1 MSLVSDSQTAAG
13 YLERLQ
19 AQLWEAGDHSRDDD
33 IASIICMLDS
43 PLFLQLLNLQE
54 SFQDLSHLSAS
65 QPLTEDAFDFS
76 PSGEL
81 LLREEVSDNHTA
93 NDVSAASTL
102 SLRPTYMG
110 PGSAISTHSY
120 NIEFQRS
127 LERAAKGR
135 QTETICLFK
144 PENTS
149 LGFSVVGLKDE
160 EDEELGIYVQDIQPA
175 GIAAKDG
182 RLREGDQLLAIDGQ
196 PLDISHQE
204 AIHILQSAQGPVE
217 IVVARGPASKNPV
230 SVAATQSPTS
240 PTSSGDAF
248 ESQGVVGGEP
258 GAEGVGE
265 VGLED
270 GGQGQGDKSDMVL
283 SADWTQLEVIDLI
296 NDGTGLGF
304 GIIGGRSTGVVVK
317 TILPGG
323 VADLEGH
330 LRSGDHILQI
340 GDVNVRGMS
349 SEQVA
354 LVLRQSG
361 SHVRLIVARS
371 IYEPPPFQIPNAP
384 IIPTSQ
390 LDDHVAHIN
399 ALMEQE
405 SRNVAAHAV
414 MDDPSQQLHLHPHHS
429 SVMEQVQVHP
439 QPYELAGEVP
449 EVEMFEVDLMKDT
462 HGLGI
467 TIAGY
472 VGGDNTPD
480 EISGI
485 YVKSISPGSAAAADG
500 RIQVNDQ
507 IIEVDGQP
515 LQGYTNHQA
524 VEVLRNTGQM
534 VHLRL
539 ARFRH
544 GPKYE
549 KLQQYLAQANQ
560 NSSAIPPTDTPAV
573 SNPTYELDSRQVDVD
588 DINVTA
594 AEEDYSEELRPDVE
608 AAIKTIWERI
618 VGPDCEVVV
627 AQLSKFKEGGGLGIS
642 LEGTVDVENGQ
653 EVRPHHYIGSIR
665 PDGPV
670 GLNGR
675 LKTNDELL
683 EVNGKR
689 LLGLNHVSVVEIL
702 KYSPQHV
709 RLVCARKKSPPQTEA
724 FISQPASM
732 NAAPCLPSATFVE
745 RMQMSSTGSER
756 LIKAK
761 SEQALSTTDSVP
773 AAAALNKSKSRS
785 LEPLTGLAM
794 WSSEPVVIELEKGD
808 RGLGFSI
815 LDYKDPM
822 NPNETVIVIRSL
834 VPGGVAQQ
842 DGRLVPGDRLMF
854 VNAINLEQASL
865 DEAAQALKGATKGI
879 VRIGVA
885 KPLPLSETPF
895 RDENRFALFGAQT
908 QLPSD
913 PTPISSAL
921 VSELANSLQA
931 TQAANH
937 YAAEDCVPDGTM
949 ASVAP
954 VNLSSTSWDSSSS
967 DTDHKGSSR
976 GSTLQRKDSFYES
989 DEEVKTPRYAS
1000 PRKQKSEPEEP
1011 PPPYESAI
1019 EATSTTADNMTAP
1032 PIPPPPLREVHS
1044 HNVSC
1049 ENAVQEDFSAS
1060 LQTEVQLK
1068 TDLPSYEEA
1077 MLVGGEM
1084 DSLGDAPPVPPR
1096 AESQS
1101 DSVLSVEEEA
1111 AHLEL
1116 EKTVTAELEFEQTTS
1131 VAMPPTPPTTADA
1144 KSQLPR
1150 PDTSGAGLSRPKPL
1164 GGVGGKKR
1172 GPPPPVPPKPR
1183 LAVRPLQQVTGRI
1196 GGHVFHHRKT
1206 SSQDSS
1212 ASSSSDH
1219 ATLAAAGGISM
1230 ASDLKGV
1237 ATPPSSPGLSPMGSP
1252 RTARPGLPSELE
1264 KCISLDKGNEQLGIN
1279 VETVDKGINGCVIK
1293 SIIPGGA
1300 VHKDGRLQP
1309 GDYIVSINNES
1320 LRRITNAQARAILRR
1335 TSLLSS
1341 DINITYIPG
1350 TSVPPSGS
1358 LTPQSAQ
1365 HSPSHTSMPS
1375 PNSIAAGQTVSSPSD
1390 SRNSSPAHVPSPLAA
1405 TTTANSSTTTA
1416 SVTSQPV
1423 SPRQKS
1429 LAADGSPA
1437 VGNHAWGPPRTVELE
1452 RQKGK
1457 SLGISIVGG
1466 RVDMFNVSQ
1475 EHTISGIF
1483 IKHVLDDSPAKANA
1497 SLKTGD
1503 RILEVNGVDVRNATH
1518 DEAVEVIRNSSSP
1531 VRFMVQSL
1539 VDSTCPVDVEGAQL
1553 KPVQSFEEAPTNQT
1567 PEPITSQPVPSVA
1580 VAQPSFDGSQSIQGD
1595 AGTDSE
1601 SEDEFGYTKKRLQRK
1616 YGDLGGQIEV
1626 IEFSRG
1632 KSSIGLC
1639 LAGNKDRSV
1648 MSVFVAGIQPDSPAA
1663 RDGRIRVG
1671 DELLEING
1679 SVLHGRSHL
1688 NASALV
1694 KSVTSSDVKL
1704 IINRRPDSLEKLAV
1718 KPISMGPS
1726 LSPETE
1732 AAKLI
1737 TDKENKEEA
1746 GHPTSEVVQ
1755 VITLQKQGTQ
1765 GLGFG
1770 IMEET
1775 RDGRHG
1781 IYIRHITIG
1790 GAAAK
1795 DGQMAVGDELL
1806 EVGDESLLG
1815 QHCDKANEIL
1825 RKTQGAVRLKIRK
1838 SGVTDNN
1845 AKALGSTD
1853 SIKLNNTTG
1862 SVPVESPPDESS
1874 TDPTEEQPP
1883 VDPLTCP
1890 VVPGKETYIEI
1901 EKGRTGLG
1909 LSIVGGSDT
1918 LLGAIIIH
1926 EVYADGAAARDGRLW
1941 AGDQILEVNK
1951 EDLREAT
1958 HDRAIQILRQ
1968 TPQCVGILVYRDDQQ
1983 AREEDLYDVF
1993 TVELIKRPG
2002 KGLGLSIVGK
2012 KNDVGIYISD
2022 IVKGGVAEADGRLM
2036 QGDQILAVNGED
2048 MRNATQEYAAG
2059 VLKTLMGKVSMTV
2072 GRLKAGSRTSSR
2084 KNSTGLKKSDSS
2096 ASNRSKGKHSKS
2108 QSEDASHLRTVQL
2121 EHDLSGSLGI
2131 SVAGGLGSPLGDVP
2145 IIIANLNPDG
2155 PAARSGKLRVGDK
2168 ILMINGVSTD
2178 GMGHADAVQ
2187 LLKASSPVTL
2197 QVVQGE
2203 DTVVSVTG
2211 GQRSRQVSG
2220 DQSGDPTL
2228 QTVAVELED
2237 EGQPPQKT
2245 VTLER
2250 GPDGLGFSIVGGHG
2264 SPHGDLPIYVKN
2276 VFAKGAAA
2284 ENGQLARGDQILSV
2298 NGQSLDGVTH
2308 EQAVN
2313 ILKNSRGKVTLVILS

>member
-1 MSLVSDSQTAAG
+1 MSLVSDSETAVE

-19 AQLWEAGDHSRDDD
+19 AQLWETGDHSRDDD
-33 IASIICMLDS
+33 IASIMCMLDS
-43 PLFLQLLNLQE
+43 PLFKQLLNLQE
-54 SFQDLSHLSAS
+54 SLQDLGQLSHT
-65 QPLTEDAFDFS
+65 QPITEDAFDFS

-81 LLREEVSDNHTA
+81 ILAGQTVDSHA
-93 NDVSAASTL
+93 GNDVSAASTL
-102 SLRPTYMG
+102 SLRQPYVG

-135 QTETICLFK
+135 STETICLYK

-160 EDEELGIYVQDIQPA
+160 EEGELGIYVQDIQPA

-204 AIHILQSAQGPVE
+204 AIHILQGAQGPVH
-217 IVVARGPASKNPV
+217 IVVARGPVSKAPG
-230 SVAATQSPTS
+230 SGSQHSPTS
-240 PTSSGDAF
+240 PTTSSGGGGF
-248 ESQGVVGGEP
+248 ESQTGAAGGEQAVVDP
-258 GAEGVGE
+258 VSDVVLEEGGQ
-265 VGLED
+265 GLED
-270 GGQGQGDKSDMVL
+270 KADMVL

-399 ALMEQE
+399 SLMDQE
-405 SRNVAAHAV
+405 SRNAQAHHA
-414 MDDPSQQLHLHPHHS
+414 MDEHSQQMQLHPHLS
-429 SVMEQVQVHP
+429 SVMGQVQVHP
-439 QPYELAGEVP
+439 QPYEVASEVP
-449 EVEMFEVDLMKDT
+449 EVEVFMVDLMKDT

-480 EISGI
+480 EIAGI
-485 YVKSISPGSAAAADG
+485 FVKSISPGSAAAMDG

-507 IIEVDGQP
+507 IIEVDSQS

-524 VEVLRNTGQM
+524 VEVLRNTGQT
-534 VHLRL
+534 VHLKL
-539 ARFRH
+539 VRFRH

-560 NSSAIPPTDTPAV
+560 NSSALPPIETQAV
-573 SNPTYELDSRQVDVD
+573 SNPTYELDSRQVDLD
-588 DINVTA
+588 EINLGS
-594 AEEDYSEELRPDVE
+594 AEEDYSGELRPDVE
-608 AAIKTIWERI
+608 AAIKACWERI

-709 RLVCARKKSPPQTEA
+709 RLVCARKKSPPQSET
-724 FISQPASM
+724 FNSPSTTV
-732 NAAPCLPSATFVE
+732 AAATNSFLPSSFVDGI
-745 RMQMSSTGSER
+745 QSTTPDR

-761 SEQALSTTDSVP
+761 SEQALSTTDCPP
-773 AAAALNKSKSRS
+773 AAAALNKGKSRS

-815 LDYKDPM
+815 LDYQDPM

-854 VNAINLEQASL
+854 VNSINLEQASL
-865 DEAAQALKGATKGI
+865 DEAAQALKGAPKGI

-895 RDENRFALFGAQT
+895 RDDAQLPLFGAHPQH
-908 QLPSD
+908 SD

-921 VSELANSLQA
+921 VSELGYSLQA
-931 TQAANH
+931 NLGAHNF
-937 YAAEDCVPDGTM
+937 AAEETLTLNP
-949 ASVAP
+949 A
-954 VNLSSTSWDSSSS
+954 NLSTTSWDSSSS
-967 DTDHKGSSR
+967 DTDRKSSR

-989 DEEVKTPRYAS
+989 DEEGRTPRRSS
-1000 PRKQKSEPEEP
+1000 PQKQKSEPEEP
-1011 PPPYESAI
+1011 PPSYESAI
-1019 EATSTTADNMTAP
+1019 EATSVTSDLMTAP
-1032 PIPPPPLREVHS
+1032 PVPPPLPPHDMHS
-1044 HNVSC
+1044 QSANY
-1049 ENAVQEDFSAS
+1049 ENIISDYKADLSAGAK
-1060 LQTEVQLK
+1060 LK
-1068 TDLPSYEEA
+1068 PEQMALPSYEEA
-1077 MLVGGEM
+1077 IFDNGET
-1084 DSLGDAPPVPPR
+1084 DSMGEAPPVPPR
-1096 AESQS
+1096 AESQAES
-1101 DSVLSVEEEA
+1101 SPFDQQLTVDVTSANLMAQARES
-1111 AHLEL
+1111 LESSITQDVPPPL
-1116 EKTVTAELEFEQTTS
+1116 PTTS
-1131 VAMPPTPPTTADA
+1131 
-1144 KSQLPR
+1144 
-1150 PDTSGAGLSRPKPL
+1150 
-1164 GGVGGKKR
+1164 
-1172 GPPPPVPPKPR
+1172 PPPPLAAAPSSPANLPSTPPLRPAPSSPR
-1183 LAVRPLQQVTGRI
+1183 HGPDARM
-1196 GGHVFHHRKT
+1196 GGHVYHRKT

-1219 ATLAAAGGISM
+1219 ATLAAMGV
-1230 ASDLKGV
+1230 ASDLRGGV
-1237 ATPPSSPGLSPMGSP
+1237 TPPASPGLSPMGSP
-1252 RTARPGLPSELE
+1252 RHGPRDGVPSELE
-1264 KCISLDKGNEQLGIN
+1264 TSIRIEKGNDQLGLN
-1279 VETVDKGINGCVIK
+1279 VESVDKGVNGCVVK
-1293 SIIPGGA
+1293 GVAPGGA
-1300 VHKDGRLQP
+1300 VQKDGRLQP
-1309 GDYIVSINNES
+1309 GDLVVSINNES

-1341 DINITYIPG
+1341 DISITYIPG
-1350 TSVPPSGS
+1350 TSVPPPGS
-1358 LTPQSAQ
+1358 ATPLSAE
-1365 HSPSHTSMPS
+1365 HSPSHPSMPS
-1375 PNSIAAGQTVSSPSD
+1375 PSSSAAGQTTLSTSALSESQNASPIHAPSPS
-1390 SRNSSPAHVPSPLAA
+1390 PPPFTAA
-1405 TTTANSSTTTA
+1405 TTTTTA
-1416 SVTSQPV
+1416 AAITSQPV

-1437 VGNHAWGPPRTVELE
+1437 VGNHAWGPPRTVELV
-1452 RQKGK
+1452 RQEGK

-1518 DEAVEVIRNSSSP
+1518 DEAVEVIRNSKSP
-1531 VRFMVQSL
+1531 VKFMVQSL
-1539 VDSTCPVDVEGAQL
+1539 VDSSCPGDLEAAQL
-1553 KPVQSFEEAPTNQT
+1553 KPVMSFEEAPNFMTS
-1567 PEPITSQPVPSVA
+1567 EPVTSQPPPAAVPQLSVE
-1580 VAQPSFDGSQSIQGD
+1580 GSSSIQDSVQGD
-1595 AGTDSE
+1595 AGSGSE

-1616 YGDLGGQIEV
+1616 YGDLGGTVEI

-1632 KSSIGLC
+1632 KSGIGLS
-1639 LAGNKDRSV
+1639 LAGNKDRSI
-1648 MSVFVAGIQPDSPAA
+1648 MSVFVAGVQPDSPAA
-1663 RDGRIRVG
+1663 RDGRIYVA
-1671 DELLEING
+1671 DELMEING
-1679 SVLHGRSHL
+1679 NVLYGRSHL
-1688 NASALV
+1688 NASAVV
-1694 KSVTSSDVKL
+1694 KGITAPDVK
-1704 IINRRPDSLEKLAV
+1704 IVINRRADNLERMAI
-1718 KPISMGPS
+1718 KPLRLGLTI
-1726 LSPETE
+1726 SPETE
-1732 AAKLI
+1732 HAKPLGEKEQHSPNAEPSLPV
-1737 TDKENKEEA
+1737 TD
-1746 GHPTSEVVQ
+1746 TIQ
-1755 VITLQKQGTQ
+1755 VINLQKQGTQ

-1781 IYIRHITIG
+1781 IYIHHITIG
-1790 GAAAK
+1790 GAAAR
-1795 DGQMAVGDELL
+1795 DGQLAVGDELL
-1806 EVGDESLLG
+1806 EVGEESLTG
-1815 QHCDKANEIL
+1815 VPSDKANEIL
-1825 RKTQGAVRLKIRK
+1825 RKTAGAVRLKVRK
-1838 SGVTDNN
+1838 CGVPNNVGKVVFSGQ
-1845 AKALGSTD
+1845 D
-1853 SIKLNNTTG
+1853 SIKLGNTT
-1862 SVPVESPPDESS
+1862 DESS
-1874 TDPTEEQPP
+1874 TDPPEEQPP
-1883 VDPLTCP
+1883 SDPLTCS
-1890 VVPGKETYIEI
+1890 VTPGRETYIEI

-1909 LSIVGGSDT
+1909 LSIVGGCDT

-1926 EVYADGAAARDGRLW
+1926 EVYADGAAARDARLW

-1968 TPQCVGILVYRDDQQ
+1968 TPSCVGILVYRDDQQ
-1983 AREEDLYDVF
+1983 TKEEDIYDVF
-1993 TVELIKRPG
+1993 SVELMKRPG

-2048 MRNATQEYAAG
+2048 MRSATQEYAAG
-2059 VLKTLMGKVSMTV
+2059 VLKTLMGKVSLTV

-2084 KNSTGLKKSDSS
+2084 KNSGSTGLKKSDSS
-2096 ASNRSKGKHSKS
+2096 ASNRSKGRHSKS

-2145 IIIANLNPDG
+2145 IIIASLNPDG

-2168 ILMINGVSTD
+2168 ILMINGHSTD
-2178 GMGHADAVQ
+2178 GMGHTEAVQ
-2187 LLKASSPVTL
+2187 LLKSASPVTL
-2197 QVVQGE
+2197 QVMQGE

-2220 DQSGDPTL
+2220 DMSGDPTL
-2228 QTVAVELED
+2228 HGVAIELED
-2237 EGQPPQKT
+2237 DGQPPQRKT

-2276 VFAKGAAA
+2276 VFTKGAAS
-2284 ENGQLARGDQILSV
+2284 ENGQLRRGDQILSV
-2298 NGQSLDGVTH
+2298 NGQNLDGVTH
-2308 EQAVN
+2308 EEAVN
-2313 ILKNSRGKVTLVILS
+2313 ILKNARGKVTLVILS

>member
-1 MSLVSDSQTAAG
+1 MSLVSDSETAVE

-19 AQLWEAGDHSRDDD
+19 AQLWETGDHSRDDD
-33 IASIICMLDS
+33 IASIMCMLDS
-43 PLFLQLLNLQE
+43 PLFKQLLNLQE
-54 SFQDLSHLSAS
+54 SLQDLGQLSHT
-65 QPLTEDAFDFS
+65 QPITEDAFDFS

-81 LLREEVSDNHTA
+81 ILAGQTVDSHA
-93 NDVSAASTL
+93 GNDVSAASTL
-102 SLRPTYMG
+102 SLRQPYVG

-135 QTETICLFK
+135 STETICLYK

-160 EDEELGIYVQDIQPA
+160 EEGELGIYVQDIQPA

-204 AIHILQSAQGPVE
+204 AIHILQGAQGPVH
-217 IVVARGPASKNPV
+217 IVVARGPVSKAPG
-230 SVAATQSPTS
+230 SGSQHSPTS
-240 PTSSGDAF
+240 PTTSSGGGGF
-248 ESQGVVGGEP
+248 ESQTGAAGGEQAVVDP
-258 GAEGVGE
+258 VSDVVLEEGGQ
-265 VGLED
+265 GLED
-270 GGQGQGDKSDMVL
+270 KADMVL

-399 ALMEQE
+399 SLMDQE
-405 SRNVAAHAV
+405 SRNAQAHHA
-414 MDDPSQQLHLHPHHS
+414 MDEHSQQMQLHPHLS
-429 SVMEQVQVHP
+429 SVMGQVQVHP
-439 QPYELAGEVP
+439 QPYEVASEVP
-449 EVEMFEVDLMKDT
+449 EVEVFMVDLMKDT

-480 EISGI
+480 EIAGI
-485 YVKSISPGSAAAADG
+485 FVKSISPGSAAAMDG

-507 IIEVDGQP
+507 IIEVDSQS

-524 VEVLRNTGQM
+524 VEVLRNTGQT
-534 VHLRL
+534 VHLKL
-539 ARFRH
+539 VRFRH

-560 NSSAIPPTDTPAV
+560 NSSALPPIETQAV
-573 SNPTYELDSRQVDVD
+573 SNPTYELDSRQVDLD
-588 DINVTA
+588 EINLGS
-594 AEEDYSEELRPDVE
+594 AEEDYSGELRPDVE
-608 AAIKTIWERI
+608 AAIKACWERI

-709 RLVCARKKSPPQTEA
+709 RLVCARKKSPPQSET
-724 FISQPASM
+724 FNSPSTTV
-732 NAAPCLPSATFVE
+732 AAATNSFLPSSFVDGI
-745 RMQMSSTGSER
+745 QSTTPDR

-761 SEQALSTTDSVP
+761 SEQALSTTDCPP
-773 AAAALNKSKSRS
+773 AAAALNKGKSRS

-815 LDYKDPM
+815 LDYQDPM

-854 VNAINLEQASL
+854 VNSINLEQASL
-865 DEAAQALKGATKGI
+865 DEAAQALKGAPKGI

-895 RDENRFALFGAQT
+895 RDDAQ
-908 QLPSD
+908 D
-913 PTPISSAL
+913 
-921 VSELANSLQA
+921 V
-931 TQAANH
+931 
-937 YAAEDCVPDGTM
+937 
-949 ASVAP
+949 
-954 VNLSSTSWDSSSS
+954 
-967 DTDHKGSSR
+967 
-976 GSTLQRKDSFYES
+976 
-989 DEEVKTPRYAS
+989 
-1000 PRKQKSEPEEP
+1000 P
-1011 PPPYESAI
+1011 PPLPT
-1019 EATSTTADNMTAP
+1019 TS
-1032 PIPPPPLREVHS
+1032 PPPPLAAAPS
-1044 HNVSC
+1044 SPAN
-1049 ENAVQEDFSAS
+1049 
-1060 LQTEVQLK
+1060 
-1068 TDLPSYEEA
+1068 LPS
-1077 MLVGGEM
+1077 
-1084 DSLGDAPPVPPR
+1084 
-1096 AESQS
+1096 
-1101 DSVLSVEEEA
+1101 
-1111 AHLEL
+1111 
-1116 EKTVTAELEFEQTTS
+1116 
-1131 VAMPPTPPTTADA
+1131 TPPLRPAPSSPRHGPDA
-1144 KSQLPR
+1144 R
-1150 PDTSGAGLSRPKPL
+1150 M
-1164 GGVGGKKR
+1164 
-1172 GPPPPVPPKPR
+1172 
-1183 LAVRPLQQVTGRI
+1183 
-1196 GGHVFHHRKT
+1196 GGHVYHRKT

-1219 ATLAAAGGISM
+1219 ATLAAMGV
-1230 ASDLKGV
+1230 ASDLRGGV
-1237 ATPPSSPGLSPMGSP
+1237 TPPASPGLSPMGSP
-1252 RTARPGLPSELE
+1252 RHGPRDGVPSELE
-1264 KCISLDKGNEQLGIN
+1264 TSIRIEKGNDQLGLN
-1279 VETVDKGINGCVIK
+1279 VESVDKGVNGCVVK
-1293 SIIPGGA
+1293 GVAPGGA
-1300 VHKDGRLQP
+1300 VQKDGRLQP
-1309 GDYIVSINNES
+1309 GDLVVSINNES

-1341 DINITYIPG
+1341 DISITYIPG
-1350 TSVPPSGS
+1350 TSVPPPGS
-1358 LTPQSAQ
+1358 ATPLSAE
-1365 HSPSHTSMPS
+1365 HSPSHPSMPS
-1375 PNSIAAGQTVSSPSD
+1375 PSSSAAGQTTLSTSALSESQNASPIHAPSPS
-1390 SRNSSPAHVPSPLAA
+1390 PPPFTAA
-1405 TTTANSSTTTA
+1405 TTTTTA
-1416 SVTSQPV
+1416 AAITSQPV

-1437 VGNHAWGPPRTVELE
+1437 VGNHAWGPPRTVELV
-1452 RQKGK
+1452 RQEGK

-1518 DEAVEVIRNSSSP
+1518 DEAVEVIRNSKSP
-1531 VRFMVQSL
+1531 VKFMVQSL
-1539 VDSTCPVDVEGAQL
+1539 VDSSCPGDLEAAQL
-1553 KPVQSFEEAPTNQT
+1553 KPVMSFEEAPNFMTS
-1567 PEPITSQPVPSVA
+1567 EPVTSQPPPAAVPQLSVE
-1580 VAQPSFDGSQSIQGD
+1580 GSSSIQDSVQGD
-1595 AGTDSE
+1595 AGSGSE

-1616 YGDLGGQIEV
+1616 YGDLGGTVEI

-1632 KSSIGLC
+1632 KSGIGLS
-1639 LAGNKDRSV
+1639 LAGNKDRSI
-1648 MSVFVAGIQPDSPAA
+1648 MSVFVAGVQPDSPAA
-1663 RDGRIRVG
+1663 RDGRIYVA
-1671 DELLEING
+1671 DELMEING
-1679 SVLHGRSHL
+1679 NVLYGRSHL
-1688 NASALV
+1688 NASAVV
-1694 KSVTSSDVKL
+1694 KGITAPDVK
-1704 IINRRPDSLEKLAV
+1704 IVINRRADNLERMAI
-1718 KPISMGPS
+1718 KPLRLGLTI
-1726 LSPETE
+1726 SPETE
-1732 AAKLI
+1732 HAKPLGEKEQHSPNAEPSLPV
-1737 TDKENKEEA
+1737 TD
-1746 GHPTSEVVQ
+1746 TIQ
-1755 VITLQKQGTQ
+1755 VINLQKQGTQ

-1781 IYIRHITIG
+1781 IYIHHITIG
-1790 GAAAK
+1790 GAAAR
-1795 DGQMAVGDELL
+1795 DGQLAVGDELL
-1806 EVGDESLLG
+1806 EVGEESLTG
-1815 QHCDKANEIL
+1815 VPSDKANEIL
-1825 RKTQGAVRLKIRK
+1825 RKTAGAVRLKVRK
-1838 SGVTDNN
+1838 CGVPNNVGKVVFSGQ
-1845 AKALGSTD
+1845 D
-1853 SIKLNNTTG
+1853 SIKLGNTTEPAEI
-1862 SVPVESPPDESS
+1862 VPDESS
-1874 TDPTEEQPP
+1874 TDPPEEQPP
-1883 VDPLTCP
+1883 SDPLTCS
-1890 VVPGKETYIEI
+1890 VTPGRETYIEI

-1909 LSIVGGSDT
+1909 LSIVGGCDT

-1926 EVYADGAAARDGRLW
+1926 EVYADGAAARDARLW

-1968 TPQCVGILVYRDDQQ
+1968 TPSCVGILVYRDDQQ
-1983 AREEDLYDVF
+1983 TKEEDIYDVF
-1993 TVELIKRPG
+1993 SVELMKRPG

-2048 MRNATQEYAAG
+2048 MRSATQEYAAG
-2059 VLKTLMGKVSMTV
+2059 VLKTLMGKVSLTV

-2084 KNSTGLKKSDSS
+2084 KNSGSTGLKKSDSS
-2096 ASNRSKGKHSKS
+2096 ASNRSKGRHSKS

-2145 IIIANLNPDG
+2145 IIIASLNPDG

-2168 ILMINGVSTD
+2168 ILMINGHSTD
-2178 GMGHADAVQ
+2178 GMGHTEAVQ
-2187 LLKASSPVTL
+2187 LLKSASPVTL
-2197 QVVQGE
+2197 QVMQGE

-2220 DQSGDPTL
+2220 DMSGDPTL
-2228 QTVAVELED
+2228 HGVAIELED
-2237 EGQPPQKT
+2237 DGQPPQRKT

-2276 VFAKGAAA
+2276 VFTKGAAS
-2284 ENGQLARGDQILSV
+2284 ENGQLRRGDQILSV
-2298 NGQSLDGVTH
+2298 NGQNLDGVTH
-2308 EQAVN
+2308 EEAVN
-2313 ILKNSRGKVTLVILS
+2313 ILKNARGKVTLVILS

>member
-895 RDENRFALFGAQT
+895 RDEN
-908 QLPSD
+908 
-913 PTPISSAL
+913 
-921 VSELANSLQA
+921 
-931 TQAANH
+931 
-937 YAAEDCVPDGTM
+937 
-949 ASVAP
+949 
-954 VNLSSTSWDSSSS
+954 
-967 DTDHKGSSR
+967 
-976 GSTLQRKDSFYES
+976 
-989 DEEVKTPRYAS
+989 
-1000 PRKQKSEPEEP
+1000 
-1011 PPPYESAI
+1011 
-1019 EATSTTADNMTAP
+1019 
-1032 PIPPPPLREVHS
+1032 
-1044 HNVSC
+1044 
-1049 ENAVQEDFSAS
+1049 
-1060 LQTEVQLK
+1060 
-1068 TDLPSYEEA
+1068 
-1077 MLVGGEM
+1077 
-1084 DSLGDAPPVPPR
+1084 
-1096 AESQS
+1096 
-1101 DSVLSVEEEA
+1101 
-1111 AHLEL
+1111 
-1116 EKTVTAELEFEQTTS
+1116 
-1131 VAMPPTPPTTADA
+1131 
-1144 KSQLPR
+1144 
-1150 PDTSGAGLSRPKPL
+1150 
-1164 GGVGGKKR
+1164 
-1172 GPPPPVPPKPR
+1172 
-1183 LAVRPLQQVTGRI
+1183 RI

>member
-1 MSLVSDSQTAAG
+1 MEPSDRSYQDA
-13 YLERLQ
+13 
-19 AQLWEAGDHSRDDD
+19 
-33 IASIICMLDS
+33 ICGAL
-43 PLFLQLLNLQE
+43 
-54 SFQDLSHLSAS
+54 
-65 QPLTEDAFDFS
+65 
-76 PSGEL
+76 
-81 LLREEVSDNHTA
+81 
-93 NDVSAASTL
+93 
-102 SLRPTYMG
+102 
-110 PGSAISTHSY
+110 
-120 NIEFQRS
+120 
-127 LERAAKGR
+127 
-135 QTETICLFK
+135 
-144 PENTS
+144 
-149 LGFSVVGLKDE
+149 
-160 EDEELGIYVQDIQPA
+160 
-175 GIAAKDG
+175 
-182 RLREGDQLLAIDGQ
+182 
-196 PLDISHQE
+196 
-204 AIHILQSAQGPVE
+204 
-217 IVVARGPASKNPV
+217 
-230 SVAATQSPTS
+230 VAAMCYLKTRQP
-240 PTSSGDAF
+240 PAL
-248 ESQGVVGGEP
+248 EKPRAICRAEP
-258 GAEGVGE
+258 
-265 VGLED
+265 
-270 GGQGQGDKSDMVL
+270 L

-371 IYEPPPFQIPNAP
+371 IFEPPPFQIPNAP

-399 ALMEQE
+399 ALMDQE
-405 SRNVAAHAV
+405 SRGGAPNLS
-414 MDDPSQQLHLHPHHS
+414 MDEHSHQLQPHHS

-439 QPYELAGEVP
+439 QPYELVGEMP

-485 YVKSISPGSAAAADG
+485 FVKSISPGSAAAVDG

-507 IIEVDGQP
+507 IIEVDSQP

-549 KLQQYLAQANQ
+549 KLQQYLAQASQ
-560 NSSAIPPTDTPAV
+560 NSCALPAMEVQAV
-573 SNPTYELDSRQVDVD
+573 SNPTYELDSRQGDVD
-588 DINVTA
+588 DVNVSAT
-594 AEEDYSEELRPDVE
+594 EEDYSEELRPDMEV
-608 AAIKTIWERI
+608 AIKTIWERI

-665 PDGPV
+665 LDGPV

-709 RLVCARKKSPPQTEA
+709 RLVCARKKCPPPNQTES
-724 FISQPASM
+724 FLPQP
-732 NAAPCLPSATFVE
+732 PITPTTTTPFLPPS
-745 RMQMSSTGSER
+745 SSTFMEGGGGQAASGSAGSER

-761 SEQALSTTDSVP
+761 SEQTLFTPDSGP
-773 AAAALNKSKSRS
+773 AAAAALNKAKSRS

-794 WSSEPVVIELEKGD
+794 WSGEPVVIELEKGD

-815 LDYKDPM
+815 LDYQDPM

-842 DGRLVPGDRLMF
+842 DGRLVPGDRLVF
-854 VNAINLEQASL
+854 VNAINLEQAAL
-865 DEAAQALKGATKGI
+865 DQAAQALKGASKGT

-885 KPLPLSETPF
+885 KPLPLSETPPF
-895 RDENRFALFGAQT
+895 RDDGRFGLFGAQT
-908 QLPSD
+908 PLPSD
-913 PTPISSAL
+913 PTTPISNAL
-921 VSELANSLQA
+921 VSELASSMQAPASASLPPYA
-931 TQAANH
+931 
-937 YAAEDCVPDGTM
+937 AAEDCVGVDGTTTTTTTT
-949 ASVAP
+949 STTLL
-954 VNLSSTSWDSSSS
+954 NLSTASWDSSSS
-967 DTDHKGSSR
+967 DTDRKSGSR
-976 GSTLQRKDSFYES
+976 GSTLQRRDSFYES
-989 DEEVKTPRYAS
+989 DEEPRS
-1000 PRKQKSEPEEP
+1000 PRRSPPRKQESEEP
-1011 PPPYESAI
+1011 PPSYESAI
-1019 EATSTTADNMTAP
+1019 EATTTDAMP
-1032 PIPPPPLREVHS
+1032 VSSPLPHPLRLQNS
-1044 HNVSC
+1044 RRGP
-1049 ENAVQEDFSAS
+1049 SAWRKWRRRS
-1060 LQTEVQLK
+1060 
-1068 TDLPSYEEA
+1068 
-1077 MLVGGEM
+1077 GGEA
-1084 DSLGDAPPVPPR
+1084 DSVGEAPPVPPR

-1101 DSVLSVEEEA
+1101 VGDSGLSLDVEAGVRLEREA
-1111 AHLEL
+1111 TLTAAALER
-1116 EKTVTAELEFEQTTS
+1116 TEQTS
-1131 VAMPPTPPTTADA
+1131 SSSSSQAPP
-1144 KSQLPR
+1144 LPR
-1150 PDTSGAGLSRPKPL
+1150 PSAVEEKKSKSPPPPPPKLSKPSSILCRPHPL
-1164 GGVGGKKR
+1164 GGGLRKGK

-1183 LAVRPLQQVTGRI
+1183 VRPLQQDAPPPLPATSPPPPPPPPPHPHPHHQHQHQQPAAAAQQQTSPAHLPSTPPLRPAPSSPRHHHGPDGRM
-1196 GGHVFHHRKT
+1196 GAHVYHHRKT

-1212 ASSSSDH
+1212 ASSSSDQVVLG
-1219 ATLAAAGGISM
+1219 AAAAGGVM
-1230 ASDLKGV
+1230 AASDLKGV
-1237 ATPPSSPGLSPMGSP
+1237 ATPPGSPGFSPLGSP
-1252 RTARPGLPSELE
+1252 RSARGGLPAELE
-1264 KCISLDKGNEQLGIN
+1264 KSIRVDKGSEQLGIN
-1279 VETVDKGINGCVIK
+1279 VEAVDKGANGCVIK
-1293 SIIPGGA
+1293 SVAPGGA
-1300 VHKDGRLQP
+1300 AHRDGRLQP
-1309 GDYIVSINNES
+1309 GDLLVSVNSES

-1341 DINITYIPG
+1341 DISITYIPG
-1350 TSVPPSGS
+1350 TSVPPSGT

-1365 HSPSHTSMPS
+1365 HSPSHSSMPS
-1375 PNSIAAGQTVSSPSD
+1375 ANPSAAGQTVSSPTRDSD
-1390 SRNSSPAHVPSPLAA
+1390 SRNSSPAHAPSPLA
-1405 TTTANSSTTTA
+1405 STTTTNNNNNNNSSSSSGVGA
-1416 SVTSQPV
+1416 ALVGSQPV
-1423 SPRQKS
+1423 SHRQKS

-1437 VGNHAWGPPRTVELE
+1437 VSNHAWGPPRTVDLV
-1452 RQKGK
+1452 RQEGR

-1531 VRFMVQSL
+1531 VCFMVQSL
-1539 VDSTCPVDVEGAQL
+1539 VDSTCPVDVEGAPL
-1553 KPVQSFEEAPTNQT
+1553 KPVQSFEEAPGNTT
-1567 PEPITSQPVPSVA
+1567 PEPPPPITTQPIPTVA

-1601 SEDEFGYTKKRLQRK
+1601 SEDDFGYTKKRLQRK
-1616 YGDLGGQIEV
+1616 YGELGGQTEV
-1626 IEFSRG
+1626 VQLTRG
-1632 KSSIGLC
+1632 KSSIGLS
-1639 LAGNKDRSV
+1639 LAGNKDRSI
-1648 MSVFVAGIQPDSPAA
+1648 MSVFVAGIHLDSPAA
-1663 RDGRIRVG
+1663 RDGRIRVA

-1679 SVLHGRSHL
+1679 NVLQGRSHL
-1688 NASALV
+1688 NATAVV
-1694 KSVTSSDVKL
+1694 KSISSPEVKI
-1704 IINRRPDSLEKLAV
+1704 IINRRSDNLERMAV
-1718 KPISMGPS
+1718 KPLSMGPAIT
-1726 LSPETE
+1726 PEAE
-1732 AAKLI
+1732 GGKSSSS
-1737 TDKENKEEA
+1737 DYRDD
-1746 GHPTSEVVQ
+1746 VVQ
-1755 VITLQKQGTQ
+1755 VITLHKGTQ

-1775 RDGRHG
+1775 RDGRQG

-1806 EVGDESLLG
+1806 EVGEDSMLG
-1815 QHCDKANEIL
+1815 QHYDKVNEML
-1825 RKTQGAVRLKIRK
+1825 RKAQGAVRLKIRNC
-1838 SGVTDNN
+1838 GVADNA
-1845 AKALGSTD
+1845 AKALVSTD

-1862 SVPVESPPDESS
+1862 PVPEENTPPDESS
-1874 TDPTEEQPP
+1874 TDPVEEPLP
-1883 VDPLTCP
+1883 VDPLTCS
-1890 VVPGKETYIEI
+1890 VLSGRETYIEI
-1901 EKGRTGLG
+1901 DKGRTGLG

-1926 EVYADGAAARDGRLW
+1926 EVYADGAAARDARLW

-1951 EDLREAT
+1951 EDLRDAT

-1968 TPQCVGILVYRDDQQ
+1968 TPPRVSILVYRDDQQ
-1983 AREEDLYDVF
+1983 TREEDLYHVF

-2012 KNDVGIYISD
+2012 KNDVGVYISD

-2036 QGDQILAVNGED
+2036 HGDQILAVNGED

-2059 VLKTLMGKVSMTV
+2059 VLKTLMGKVTMTV

-2108 QSEDASHLRTVQL
+2108 QSEDSSSSSHLRTVQL

-2168 ILMINGVSTD
+2168 ILTINGVSTD

-2220 DQSGDPTL
+2220 DLSGDPTL
-2228 QTVAVELED
+2228 QSVAVELEED
-2237 EGQPPQKT
+2237 GQPPQKKT

-2276 VFAKGAAA
+2276 VFSKGAAA
-2284 ENGQLARGDQILSV
+2284 DNGQLTRGDQILSV
-2298 NGQSLDGVTH
+2298 NGHSLDGVTH
-2308 EQAVN
+2308 EEAVN
-2313 ILKNSRGKVTLVILS
+2313 ILKNSRGKVMLVILS

>member
-895 RDENRFALFGAQT
+895 RDENR
-908 QLPSD
+908 
-913 PTPISSAL
+913 
-921 VSELANSLQA
+921 
-931 TQAANH
+931 
-937 YAAEDCVPDGTM
+937 
-949 ASVAP
+949 
-954 VNLSSTSWDSSSS
+954 
-967 DTDHKGSSR
+967 
-976 GSTLQRKDSFYES
+976 
-989 DEEVKTPRYAS
+989 
-1000 PRKQKSEPEEP
+1000 
-1011 PPPYESAI
+1011 
-1019 EATSTTADNMTAP
+1019 
-1032 PIPPPPLREVHS
+1032 
-1044 HNVSC
+1044 
-1049 ENAVQEDFSAS
+1049 
-1060 LQTEVQLK
+1060 
-1068 TDLPSYEEA
+1068 
-1077 MLVGGEM
+1077 
-1084 DSLGDAPPVPPR
+1084 
-1096 AESQS
+1096 
-1101 DSVLSVEEEA
+1101 
-1111 AHLEL
+1111 
-1116 EKTVTAELEFEQTTS
+1116 TTS

-1183 LAVRPLQQVTGRI
+1183 LAVRPLQQVTGRDVPPPLPATSPPPPPPPQTAAQTSPAHLPSTPPLRPAPTSPRHGPDARI